1 MKYSKEILS
10 LAGMAA
16 NDVLCV
22 LFDLPVDLPLN
33 VKNVEED
40 SVPGQKSS
48 QGQRG
53 QTLRKIWFNVRS
65 S

>member
-1 MKYSKEILS
+1 MYCMYCLTPV
-10 LAGMAA
+10 
-16 NDVLCV
+16 NV

-53 QTLRKIWFNVRS
+53 QTLRKIWLDVRS